1 MSGDTDYRALRSD
14 HPAEHYVR
22 QALDEQ
28 QDHDDRADDQAD
40 AEVA

>member
-1 MSGDTDYRALRSD
+1 MSGPDYRSLRSD
-14 HPAEHYVR
+14 HPADHYVR

-28 QDHDDRADDQAD
+28 RESDDRADDQAD